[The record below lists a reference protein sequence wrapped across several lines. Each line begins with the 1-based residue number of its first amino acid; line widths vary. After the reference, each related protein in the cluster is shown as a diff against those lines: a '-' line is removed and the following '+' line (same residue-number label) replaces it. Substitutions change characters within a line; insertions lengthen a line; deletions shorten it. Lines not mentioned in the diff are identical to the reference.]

1 MICDMIKVIR
11 VSYHKSGGC
20 FIMMKTVILDRDQK
34 PTQEQ
39 IRSIHAAAK
48 RKIVFDEDS
57 PDMTPKMEEAFRMAA
72 RKRNINRKMDVS

>member
-1 MICDMIKVIR
+1 
-11 VSYHKSGGC
+11 
-20 FIMMKTVILDRDQK
+20 MMKTVILDRDQK

-39 IRSIHAAAK
+39 IGSIHAAAK

-57 PDMTPKMEEAFRMAA
+57 PEMTPKMEEAFRMAA

>member
-1 MICDMIKVIR
+1 
-11 VSYHKSGGC
+11 
-20 FIMMKTVILDRDQK
+20 MMKTVILDRDQK

-39 IRSIHAAAK
+39 IRSIHAAEK

-57 PDMTPKMEEAFRMAA
+57 PEMTPKMEEAFRMAA

>member
-1 MICDMIKVIR
+1 
-11 VSYHKSGGC
+11 
-20 FIMMKTVILDRDQK
+20 MMKTVILDRDQK

-39 IRSIHAAAK
+39 IRSIHAASK

-57 PDMTPKMEEAFRMAA
+57 PEMTPKMEEAFRMAA